1 MERVSAMGI
10 HDDVEAVM
18 IYLVFMLFV
27 LLSVFAARCYCIFS
41 CYIAHN
47 DSLFDRYTQL

>member
-27 LLSVFAARCYCIFS
+27 LLCFRSALLLYYFS
-41 CYIAHN
+41 CYIVHN
-47 DSLFDRYTQL
+47 DSLFD